1 MWQEIV
7 AIDTKLNEHRMMEA
21 KDLRPLYL
29 KRRLQLL
36 QNKAQTHH
44 NQQGYLPPSSRKSS
58 VVSHP
63 ECPDPDQYV
72 MRNRKYISLRVKL
85 LKKQFGLPSDLVSLR
100 SLSLSPALSVQA
112 SAASN
117 KSVSFPGQN
126 PETLLEKS
134 SNHHGD
140 GSSYNGVHYVIE
152 LEQAPLASGTR
163 LLFRLLGE
171 NSGNGVPNYEQES
184 LLFAND
190 MGQIISNELRHQFGT
205 KVFQVTTK
213 STVTDYDV
221 NDSNELLVGAGQD
234 GSFVAWNLQSGLELR
249 RIQFAVLT
257 NLVVTE
263 EQKRNFLGLVSPQRR
278 LSQPVQPQIKSV
290 RRQLSVPFS
299 RFKRSDGLLPRGVFV
314 IFCRFLPRNNNL
326 IICALSN
333 GVLQVL
339 NISTGKFNHDC
350 HGAPMLGKTLAVAL
364 NATGSV
370 LWAGNDRGY
379 IESFRID
386 STTGKLQK
394 GCRVQANS
402 FGKPVK
408 SLTART
414 SISKLTQDPCLL
426 ATFEDSDQLRLY
438 RISDDYGTIVPFK
451 SFSSGSEA
459 NLKCAIMAP
468 ILSYRPG
475 TIAVA
480 GAEDGSLLFFDLERD
495 SRPCINKLLGHSGP
509 VVALGFSNDESL
521 LASADEKNQIIIW
534 RKS

>member
-1 MWQEIV
+1 MWQEIL

-36 QNKAQTHH
+36 QNKAQTH
-44 NQQGYLPPSSRKSS
+44 QQGLPPSRKSS

-63 ECPDPDQYV
+63 ECSDPDQYV
-72 MRNRKYISLRVKL
+72 MRNKKYISLRVKL

-112 SAASN
+112 VTAAS
-117 KSVSFPGQN
+117 KSVNFPAGQDQ
-126 PETLLEKS
+126 PETLVVEKS
-134 SNHHGD
+134 SNHQD

-163 LLFRLLGE
+163 LLFRLLGD
-171 NSGNGVPNYEQES
+171 NGGGVPNYEQES

-190 MGQIISNELRHQFGT
+190 MGQIISNELRHQFGR
-205 KVFQVTTK
+205 KIFQVTTK

-249 RIQFAVLT
+249 RIQFAA
-257 NLVVTE
+257 
-263 EQKRNFLGLVSPQRR
+263 
-278 LSQPVQPQIKSV
+278 
-290 RRQLSVPFS
+290 
-299 RFKRSDGLLPRGVFV
+299 DGLLPRGVYV

-339 NISTGKFNHDC
+339 NISTGKFATS
-350 HGAPMLGKTLAVAL
+350 GAPMLGKTLAFAL

-370 LWAGNDRGY
+370 LWTGNDRGY

-394 GCRVQANS
+394 GCRVQTNS

-408 SLTART
+408 SLTSRT

-426 ATFEDSDQLRLY
+426 ATFEASDQLRLY

-451 SFSSGSEA
+451 SFNSGSGA

>member
-7 AIDTKLNEHRMMEA
+7 AIDTKLNDYRMMDS

-36 QNKAQTHH
+36 QNKAQ
-44 NQQGYLPPSSRKSS
+44 NQPQTGRKS
-58 VVSHP
+58 VSNTAPPHVNSP
-63 ECPDPDQYV
+63 EFPDPDQYV
-72 MRNRKYISLRVKL
+72 MRNKKYISLRVKL

-100 SLSLSPALSVQA
+100 SLSLSPALSVQTAQSA
-112 SAASN
+112 S
-117 KSVSFPGQN
+117 KSLNFHV
-126 PETLLEKS
+126 EKNQENS
-134 SNHHGD
+134 SSQHQD
-140 GSSYNGVHYVIE
+140 YNGVHYVIE
-152 LEQAPLASGTR
+152 LEQAPLAAGTR
-163 LLFRLLGE
+163 LLFRLLGPDVL
-171 NSGNGVPNYEQES
+171 GGVPNEQES

-190 MGQIISNELRHQFGT
+190 MGQIISNELRHQFGK

-221 NDSNELLVGAGQD
+221 NDSNDLLVGAGQD

-249 RIQFAVLT
+249 RI
-257 NLVVTE
+257 
-263 EQKRNFLGLVSPQRR
+263 
-278 LSQPVQPQIKSV
+278 
-290 RRQLSVPFS
+290 
-299 RFKRSDGLLPRGVFV
+299 DGLLPRGVFV
-314 IFCRFLPRNNNL
+314 VFCRFLPRNNNL

-350 HGAPMLGKTLAVAL
+350 HGAPMLGKTLAVTL

-414 SISKLTQDPCLL
+414 SISKLTRDPCLL
-426 ATFEDSDQLRLY
+426 ATFEDSDQLGLY

-451 SFSSGSEA
+451 SFSSGSGA

-495 SRPCINKLLGHSGP
+495 TRPCINKLLGHSGP
-509 VVALGFSNDESL
+509 VVALGFSTDESL
-521 LASADEKNQIIIW
+521 LASADEKNQIIVW

>member
-7 AIDTKLNEHRMMEA
+7 AIDTKINDHRMMES

-36 QNKAQTHH
+36 QNKAQNHT
-44 NQQGYLPPSSRKSS
+44 QPQKS

-63 ECPDPDQYV
+63 EYPDPDQYV
-72 MRNRKYISLRVKL
+72 MRNKKYISLRVKL

-112 SAASN
+112 AAAS
-117 KSVSFPGQN
+117 KSVNFQNSEKEN
-126 PETLLEKS
+126 PEKNS
-134 SNHHGD
+134 SNHPHQNPD
-140 GSSYNGVHYVIE
+140 SSGYNGVHYVIE

-171 NSGNGVPNYEQES
+171 NSIGTSSNEQES

-190 MGQIISNELRHQFGT
+190 MGQIISNELRHQFGK

-221 NDSNELLVGAGQD
+221 NDSNDLLVGAGQD
-234 GSFVAWNLQSGLELR
+234 GSFVAWNLHSGLELR
-249 RIQFAVLT
+249 RIQFAA
-257 NLVVTE
+257 
-263 EQKRNFLGLVSPQRR
+263 
-278 LSQPVQPQIKSV
+278 
-290 RRQLSVPFS
+290 
-299 RFKRSDGLLPRGVFV
+299 DGLLPRGVYV

-350 HGAPMLGKTLAVAL
+350 HGAPMLGKTLAVTL

-414 SISKLTQDPCLL
+414 SISKLTRDPCLL
-426 ATFEDSDQLRLY
+426 ATFEDSDQLGLY

-451 SFSSGSEA
+451 SFSSGSGA

-495 SRPCINKLLGHSGP
+495 TRPCINKLLGHSGP
-509 VVALGFSNDESL
+509 VIALGFNNDESL

>member
-1 MWQEIV
+1 MGNPKLIDRKRESIYIDRKYAIFIMWQEIV

-126 PETLLEKS
+126 HGQNQVSETLLEKS

-249 RIQFAVLT
+249 RIQFAA
-257 NLVVTE
+257 
-263 EQKRNFLGLVSPQRR
+263 
-278 LSQPVQPQIKSV
+278 
-290 RRQLSVPFS
+290 
-299 RFKRSDGLLPRGVFV
+299 DGLLPRGVFV